1 MVLHHSYQFFS
12 VHWGYV
18 KRLGL
23 VDNNLLGMPR
33 KPCLQV
39 RQYQVLPRWVERLT
53 MLRQLT
59 ITSSLFRE
67 CFVFVVHAT
76 AMTVFAVLFMHV
88 QVCVYFS

>member
-39 RQYQVLPRWVERLT
+39 RQYQVLPR
-53 MLRQLT
+53 
-59 ITSSLFRE
+59 
-67 CFVFVVHAT
+67 
-76 AMTVFAVLFMHV
+76 
-88 QVCVYFS
+88 

>member
-53 MLRQLT
+53 ILRQIT
-59 ITSSLFRE
+59 ITFILCLGNVSCLLSTPQR
-67 CFVFVVHAT
+67 
-76 AMTVFAVLFMHV
+76 
-88 QVCVYFS
+88 